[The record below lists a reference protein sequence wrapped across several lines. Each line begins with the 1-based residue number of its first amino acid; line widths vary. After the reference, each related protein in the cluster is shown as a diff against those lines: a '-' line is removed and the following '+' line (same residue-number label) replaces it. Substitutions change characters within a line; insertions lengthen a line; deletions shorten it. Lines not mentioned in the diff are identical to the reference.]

1 MIDKK
6 LLEFFS
12 LLKKNNVRVSPA
24 EVIDAFGALQHIE
37 ILDRIQFKSAL
48 RATVIKNYEDINTFD
63 ELFDVFFSDFRNELK
78 FRKWTLDDIP
88 LFSLSTDYFKKII
101 TKEFHH
107 RFSPILAFILS
118 GNSEEFFKAIRMASQ
133 NISFESMQNHLQINF
148 FANQLYLALGGG
160 EVESDFF
167 RIEKLL
173 REMNVSPEELEGIL
187 KRLREASD
195 NVRSLIKDYVGRE
208 FKKLNLNYFL
218 RIKRERLLNKDFTAL
233 TDQEVAELKKIINE
247 LGEKLKNR
255 EVIKRKLYNRG
266 RLEIRKTLRRNF
278 KYGGDIVK
286 PVFSKKIKHKPK
298 IFVLCDVSDSVRYVS
313 SFFLQFIFSLQ
324 SMFKRVSSFIFAG
337 DIGEVTSLFLRYNT
351 DEALRRI
358 YKGEIINPYAKTNY
372 GHVFRTIEREYLGR
386 IDRRTTVIIIGDGR
400 NNHNPPEEH
409 ILDEIRRVA
418 KNLIWLCPENRW
430 GWWMGDSEMLRY
442 SKHCDEVK
450 IVTNVSDLYKA
461 VQELVI

>member
-12 LLKKNNVRVSPA
+12 LLRKNNVRVSPA
-24 EVIDAFGALQHIE
+24 EVIDAFGVLKHID
-37 ILDRIQFKSAL
+37 ILDRSQFKSAI
-48 RATVIKNYEDINTFD
+48 RATVIKDYEDISTFD

-78 FRKWTLDDIP
+78 FRKFTLDDIP
-88 LFSLSTDYFKKII
+88 LFSLSPDYFKEII

-107 RFSPILAFILS
+107 RLSPILAFILF
-118 GNSEEFFKAIRMASQ
+118 GNSEEFSRAIRMASQ

-148 FANQLYLALGGG
+148 LANQLYLALGGG
-160 EVESDFF
+160 EIESDFF
-167 RIEKLL
+167 QIEKLL
-173 REMNVSPEELEGIL
+173 RGMNVSPEELDGIL

-195 NVRSLIKDYVGRE
+195 NVRNLIKDYVGRE
-208 FKKLNLNYFL
+208 FKKLNLNYFF
-218 RIKRERLLNKDFTAL
+218 RIKRERLLNKDFSAL
-233 TDQEVAELKKIINE
+233 TDHEVAELKKIINE

-255 EVIKRKLYNRG
+255 AVIKRKLHNKG
-266 RLEIRKTLRRNF
+266 KLEIRKTQRKNF

-286 PVFSKKIKHKPK
+286 PMFSKKIKHKPK

-337 DIGEVTSLFLRYNT
+337 NIGEVTSLFLKYNA
-351 DEALRRI
+351 DEALRKI

-372 GHVFRTIEREYLGR
+372 GHVFRTIEREYMGR
-386 IDRRTTVIIIGDGR
+386 IDRTTTVIIIGDGR

-442 SKHCDEVK
+442 SEHCDDVK
-450 IVTNVSDLYKA
+450 IVTNVADLYKA
-461 VQELVI
+461 VQELII